1 MSDTT
6 KVEVYDIGL
15 SALRQLLANA
25 GYPDMCDDV
34 SVGDYVVAYG
44 VARFGRCSNGFMI
57 SKPMSLQNA
66 LVHVLACERNDYY
79 AVCMGLCGDAG
90 FEYEIWHVLDDS
102 KEFCGNRRCP
112 ECGVWLRPGYTGR
125 WCLLCE
131 QHFEDLDGYDK
142 RVYPNLAKD
151 YAEMHARERELR
163 LSGYT
168 EEQISLVCSDDKAC
182 REFRDRAEILK
193 VLRQLP
199 DSPILYDV
207 MRYDSKAHQ
216 FVCVGANLRY
226 SVAHDM
232 VRRYERGGSVSFL
245 CESVT
250 CRG

>member
-1 MSDTT
+1 MSATT

-34 SVGDYVVAYG
+34 SAGDYVVAYG
-44 VARFGRCSNGFMI
+44 VARFGRCSRVFTI
-57 SKPMSLQNA
+57 SKPMSLQKA
-66 LVHVLACERNDYY
+66 LTHVLHCEKNDCQ
-79 AVCMGLCGDAG
+79 AVCMGLCGTFGYA
-90 FEYEIWHVLDDS
+90 YEIWHVLDDS
-102 KEFCGNRRCP
+102 KELCGEIDESAFEYG
-112 ECGVWLRPGYTGR
+112 ECGY
-125 WCLLCE
+125 
-131 QHFEDLDGYDK
+131 
-142 RVYPNLAKD
+142 
-151 YAEMHARERELR
+151 
-163 LSGYT
+163 
-168 EEQISLVCSDDKAC
+168 SLFCSDEKAC

-207 MRYDSKAHQ
+207 MRYNSKAHH

-232 VRRYERGGSVSFL
+232 VRRYERGGSVAFL

-250 CRG
+250 CHG

>member
-1 MSDTT
+1 MSATT

-15 SALRQLLANA
+15 SALRQLLGNI

-34 SVGDYVVAYG
+34 SAGDYVVAYG
-44 VARFGRCSNGFMI
+44 IARFGKCSNGFMI

-102 KEFCGNRRCP
+102 KEFYGYRRCP

-131 QHFEDLDGYDK
+131 QHFEDLDGYDE

-168 EEQISLVCSDDKAC
+168 EEQISVLDA
-182 REFRDRAEILK
+182 
-193 VLRQLP
+193 LRQLREAGEL
-199 DSPILYDV
+199 DCYHSPILYDV
-207 MRYDSKAHQ
+207 MRYNSSEGK
-216 FVCVGANLRY
+216 FVCVGSDLRY
-226 SVAHDM
+226 GVAHDM
-232 VRRYERGGSVSFL
+232 VRRYERGGSVAFL

-250 CRG
+250 CHV